1 MKSVKVNITLEGTV
15 WQEFC
20 DTIPPRKKSRV
31 INALIKKELG
41 RISRERQDKELA
53 LAFREA
59 ADDRDRAR
67 AIEEWEVT
75 DTEGWE

>member
-1 MKSVKVNITLEGTV
+1 MKAVKVNITIEETV

-20 DTIPPRKKSRV
+20 DMVPPRKKSRV
-31 INALIKKELG
+31 INELIKRELS
-41 RISRERQDKELA
+41 RISCERDERELA

-59 ADDRDRAR
+59 AGDKDRLR
-67 AIEEWEVT
+67 AIRDWEVT